1 MRTSRILFP
10 IAIALL
16 AGMAIGLSGCGQ
28 PAAEQEPTPI
38 SERALD
44 PAMDSSTVRWARG
57 FGFEAQGTILW
68 LAHDGDTTRWVQG
81 PVPAPPVHLV
91 VVCLLSFVACTDLAV
106 GYPSHFAV

>member
-81 PVPAPPVHLV
+81 PVPAPCTDCIGLPVSADLEL
-91 VVCLLSFVACTDLAV
+91 CLLYTSDAADE
-106 GYPSHFAV
+106 